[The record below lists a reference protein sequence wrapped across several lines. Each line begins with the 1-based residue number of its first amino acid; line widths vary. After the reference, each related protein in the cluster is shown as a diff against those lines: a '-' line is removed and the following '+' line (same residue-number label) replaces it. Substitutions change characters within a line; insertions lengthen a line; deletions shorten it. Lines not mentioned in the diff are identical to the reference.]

1 MHSKKVSNALENII
15 VAYSIQNK
23 IHINF
28 LLKYHSYVAN
38 FDSYDIK
45 FVAVILIFAGSVLQ
59 LQIHII
65 SSYLNYK

>member
-38 FDSYDIK
+38 FDSCDIK